1 VKQNKNKR
9 ALKQAIEI
17 ATAVAVCAAIGAGCA
32 SSQSKVVTPDQ
43 AAKLDR
49 KLVRDAVIY
58 EPGTEQGAV
67 VPEISAPRLHA
78 ILVREHVEN
87 NRLIETHREW
97 ELDGDVTL
105 LGIPK
110 KKGDKEK

>member
-1 VKQNKNKR
+1 MKQNKNER
-9 ALKQAIEI
+9 ALKQAIQI

-32 SSQSKVVTPDQ
+32 SSKPKEVTPDQ

-49 KLVRDAVIY
+49 KLVKDAVVY
-58 EPGTEQGAV
+58 EPGTEQGAI

-78 ILVREHVEN
+78 ILVREHIEN

-97 ELDGDVTL
+97 ELEGDVSI

-110 KKGDKEK
+110 KKGDKDK